1 MVMFDLEKSFFLKR
15 DLEVLAA
22 LGRSVVGTAVAGG
35 LGSNAAAALARAG
48 VGRLIIADFDV
59 LEAPD
64 LNRQYYFVDQIGRPK
79 VEALAENLRRMNPFS
94 SYDVRAVRVEPANIA
109 SLFGE
114 ADLLIEAFD
123 AADQKQM
130 LVEGWLRLFP
140 DRPIIVGSGLAGFG
154 DNNALRQRELGSLYI
169 IGDETSECGVRSAPM
184 APRVAAV
191 AAMQANLAVEILT
204 RLKKPQGESVCSK

>member
-1 MVMFDLEKSFFLKR
+1 MNEMEKEYCKKR
-15 DLEVLAA
+15 DLAVLNA
-22 LGRSVVGTAVAGG
+22 LSRSVVGVAGAGG

-48 VGRLIIADFDV
+48 VGRLIIADFDR

-64 LNRQYYFVDQIGRPK
+64 LNRQYYFVDQIGRLK

-94 SYDVRAVRVEPANIA
+94 RYDVHAVRVEPSNVA

-130 LVEGWLRLFP
+130 LVEAWLRLFP
-140 DRPIIVGSGLAGFG
+140 SRPIIVGSGLAGYG
-154 DNNALRQRELGSLYI
+154 GNNALRQRELGRLYV
-169 IGDETSECGVRSAPM
+169 IGDEESACDACSAPM
-184 APRVAAV
+184 GPRVGAV
-191 AAMQANLAVEILT
+191 AAMQANLAVEL
-204 RLKKPQGESVCSK
+204 LVLAQGRKG

>member
-22 LGRSVVGTAVAGG
+22 LGRSVVGIAGAGG

-59 LEAPD
+59 LEASD

-94 SYDVRAVRVEPANIA
+94 NYDVRAVRVEPANIA

-140 DRPIIVGSGLAGFG
+140 ERPIIVGSGLAGFG

-169 IGDETSECGVRSAPM
+169 IGDETSECGVCSAPM

-191 AAMQANLAVEILT
+191 AAMQANLAVEILA
-204 RLKKPQGESVCSK
+204 RLKKPQGESACSK